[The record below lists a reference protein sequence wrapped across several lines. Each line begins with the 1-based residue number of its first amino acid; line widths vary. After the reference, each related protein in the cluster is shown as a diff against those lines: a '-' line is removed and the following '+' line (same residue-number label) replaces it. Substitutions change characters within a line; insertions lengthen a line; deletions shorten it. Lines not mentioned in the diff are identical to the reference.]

1 MINRPDKTYRYFFIS
16 LLSVLAAVLLFWAAY
31 IPPVNSYEL
40 EIMEAA
46 SGMVDRG
53 DWGTPRH
60 AHGEII
66 YHTPILPFW
75 LAAAGHVLLP
85 DSPLGYRLFNIVL
98 ALAAFTGFYTL
109 ICLYLDARTAFYS
122 SGVLAGAL
130 FFSWQLQLATP
141 DSLYALSICTAVFAF
156 YLYLKT
162 TQSHYFWYL
171 YGSLVLG
178 LLSKGLIAFI
188 IPLLIMVIHLMFR
201 IKMNKAS
208 FQRIRFLRGIGLILL
223 LVLPWY
229 VYIAFETGGDWFY
242 RFWDEYHLERYFG
255 DGQSTGNAFYLPFAY
270 GFLGLLPMGVFLF
283 RALPF
288 GWKYRVRKD
297 LMLLCLL
304 GILVIL
310 TVFAISSSFYPH
322 YILPALP
329 FGAILIGYRLSQAAG
344 RSLFKMNVSL
354 GIILLGLLAVVAPVY
369 LYFSFPLNLEKGY
382 LNSLYVM
389 MLLLPP
395 VGTAVCFGLWFK
407 KKTDEGIF
415 ILSLSFLFFNALLMF
430 FALKHETLG
439 KILAEGLL
447 F

>member
-1 MINRPDKTYRYFFIS
+1 MINRPDKTYRYFFIG
-16 LLSVLAAVLLFWAAY
+16 LLSVLAAVLLFWAAC

-46 SGMVDRG
+46 SGMVNSG
-53 DWGTPRH
+53 DWATPRN
-60 AHGEII
+60 AHGEMI

-85 DSPLGYRLFNIVL
+85 DSPLGQRLFNIVL
-98 ALAAFTGFYTL
+98 ALLAFTGFYAL

-122 SGVLAGAL
+122 SCVLASAL

-141 DSLYALSICTAVFAF
+141 DSIYALSICTAVFAF

-171 YGSLVLG
+171 YGGLALG

-188 IPLLIMVIHLMFR
+188 IPLFIMVIHLMFR

-208 FQRIRFLRGIGLILL
+208 FEKIRFLRGIGLVLL

-229 VYIAFETGGDWFY
+229 VYIAFETGGNWFY
-242 RFWDEYHLERYFG
+242 RFWNEYHLERYFG
-255 DGQSTGNAFYLPFAY
+255 DETSAGNAAYLPFAY
-270 GFLGLLPMGVFLF
+270 GILGLLPMGVFLF

-297 LMLLCLL
+297 LLLLCLL
-304 GILVIL
+304 SILVIL
-310 TVFAISSSFYPH
+310 TAFAFSSSFYPH

-344 RSLFKMNVSL
+344 RPLLKMNVSL
-354 GIILLGLLAVVAPVY
+354 GILLLSLLAVAVPAY
-369 LYFSFPLNLEKGY
+369 LYYSFPLIPEKSY

-395 VGTAVCFGLWFK
+395 VGTAACLWLWFK

-415 ILSLSFLFFNALLMF
+415 TLSLSFLLFNALLMF
-430 FALKHETLG
+430 FAFKLEALG
-439 KILAEGLL
+439 VILAEELL